1 MVIRSKTFFAR
12 LENDNLSFYLLLLPG
27 LLEKQVSFPGVCVG
41 FSEAK
46 QCAVFSNFRHGFER
60 GGRGKSTGCVVLTRR
75 ALCPERGGA

>member
-1 MVIRSKTFFAR
+1 MVIRSKTFFAQ
-12 LENDNLSFYLLLLPG
+12 LENDNLSFYLRLLPG

-41 FSEAK
+41 FSEATSCFFK
-46 QCAVFSNFRHGFER
+46 FKTWVRA